1 MKTLI
6 NNSQQ
11 AEILIR
17 GHKLTVIGSCKV
29 FCNKDGQCY
38 EKIIENGTLGP
49 FYEDANLL
57 ICSFES
63 DITYEIAD
71 AYPNTLCSTIVT
83 NIVIPKGRTVTES
96 STLIIE
102 DSNTEIHAN
111 HATVAIVLTIPSDD
125 TVAWDNNT
133 VIHAYQGLVEA
144 VSFAAGEGVTLR
156 SPTGAA
162 TSTQYAHIGI
172 KRVGA
177 NEWRLLR

>member
-11 AEILIR
+11 AEILEK
-17 GHKLTVIGSCKV
+17 GHKLTVTGACKV

-38 EKIIENGTLGP
+38 EKVIDNGTLGP

-63 DITYEIAD
+63 DITYEITD
-71 AYPNTLCSTIVT
+71 SYPNSMCSTIVT

-96 STLIIE
+96 ATLAIT
-102 DSNTEIHAN
+102 DANTEIHAN
-111 HATVAIVLTIPSDD
+111 HETVAIVLTIPTDD
-125 TVAWDNNT
+125 TVAWDDNT
-133 VIHAYQGLVEA
+133 VIHAYQGLAEV
-144 VSFAAGEGVTLR
+144 VSFAAAEGVTLQ